1 VWFGTWRLG
10 GLLIKPHLAYEQQ
23 NKRSALENLGL
34 TKTRASTQD
43 NNPRLF

>member
-23 NKRSALENLGL
+23 NKRSVL
-34 TKTRASTQD
+34 
-43 NNPRLF
+43 